1 MTAYATQ
8 CDEMFQVLR
17 RLVRAASALGAT
29 TSKKQ
34 GSSADGNEGEE
45 PGDASAAAADDE
57 GADNGMGAGAGAGA
71 GARITDVPK
80 TVRSTSMGTDDLA
93 GMEEE
98 ALVLRIASAIVN
110 HASTDATESN
120 IDLVVPGLLRLRAW
134 SIST

>member
-1 MTAYATQ
+1 MTP
-8 CDEMFQVLR
+8 
-17 RLVRAASALGAT
+17 ALLLMMKA
-29 TSKKQ
+29 Q
-34 GSSADGNEGEE
+34 
-45 PGDASAAAADDE
+45 AAAWE
-57 GADNGMGAGAGAGA
+57 PRQVAGAG
-71 GARITDVPK
+71 ITDVPK